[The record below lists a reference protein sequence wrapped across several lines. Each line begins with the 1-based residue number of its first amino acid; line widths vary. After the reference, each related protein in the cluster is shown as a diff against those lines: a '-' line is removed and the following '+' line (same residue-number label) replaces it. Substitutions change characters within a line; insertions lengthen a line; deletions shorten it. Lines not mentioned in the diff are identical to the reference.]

1 MGKEASLDGL
11 EFDGDTVLC
20 RVCGDKASG
29 FHYGV
34 HACEG
39 CKGFFRRSIQQKIQY
54 RPCLK
59 NQQCNIMRVNRN
71 RCQYCRLKKCIA
83 VGMSRDAVRFGRV
96 PKKEKARIIEQMQ
109 KNTMHSQTSQM
120 MTMFQN
126 SRDLIQAIVTAHH
139 HTCVF
144 THGNVR
150 QMREDAI
157 KNNNFVNCPAQMA
170 CPLNGNVTQS
180 SEDTQGWS
188 DMSEFF
194 TPAIKSVVDF
204 AKAIPGFC
212 FLSQDDQV
220 TLLKAATF
228 EVLLVRMACLFD
240 PESNTMMFTC
250 GRMFKREVSQTTSSA
265 GFLLDSMFDFADR
278 FNKLNLTDEEVAI
291 FSAIVLLSPDR
302 PGLRNV
308 EQLESFQ
315 MKLTECLQS
324 MITANHKEDNT
335 LFAKLLMKTT
345 DLRTLNTL
353 HSEKSIGQNEKN
365 GSDKSLDQTTANMD
379 MNDQVDSSISEGS
392 TVSDNSSIPTS
403 LSGAT
408 GYDSGIFEGIPIV
421 PQRQS
426 LETTH
431 PHLVLKTPYGT
442 FYREDSLGYY
452 GLVSDQPIRRC
463 HTLERDTL
471 SRPRLHTIEERR
483 RYTLDKEYMDRK
495 VHTLSERFQMEKAA
509 LRGNSMPPSL
519 AGSAASSPIPPQF
532 FLDTRSPELKP
543 VTSTESHSANNS
555 LRGSPMFSSDNFIP
569 IPSTSPK
576 PGSPNFRS
584 RSGSMGMDDYSQLR
598 PRCYSFHMNSEG
610 KAARDPSRE
619 ALQESYTMSA
629 EMRRGSVGAVYG
641 LHHKK
646 KSLLVD
652 RHPRYLSRLSDS
664 IVKRVDK
671 IKSQETKKMSDSY
684 ENLPAVQLPVQPEQ
698 VTWLPPSTSSQV
710 SAAAGAPPT
719 QTVDQKNPDPAST
732 DQPLPGSPVA
742 MDMDDDQSVDNQESS
757 SVFHKKFDKLRK
769 HLIPTDNE
777 ESERKSKEEEEVMLD
792 EDTNASTQDNF
803 INERNDESQSMDDI
817 PNKDLEKLHI
827 NDDIKDK
834 KTKSAVESHPQ
845 LLAHL
850 NSSTPSLQMG
860 FLKLPLQVSPKQT
873 TTASSSQVLL
883 NIPKVSGRPSTVA
896 KELPTLA
903 SQLNSAPLSHTSP
916 FSRLVDQSNRR
927 DNMHS
932 ETMSHLKD
940 KLMRKYDSMENLD
953 KTGQVPPHQS
963 QQASENDKHPPK
975 ISSSASSPNIP
986 ARLYPPGMCSDN
998 VSGMFSQTG
1007 MPHMHPAF
1015 MGSSGSGFVPRMF
1028 IMPGYNQH
1036 LAGMQQLAQIY
1047 AKSVDQERRKDQVHL
1062 QSSDGSEE
1070 RDRKT
1075 HEGNYGPEPT
1085 LEQRIK
1091 TEMN

>member
-1 MGKEASLDGL
+1 MTTMGKEASLDGL

-109 KNTMHSQTSQM
+109 KNTIHSQTSQM

-126 SRDLIQAIVTAHH
+126 SRDLIQAIVSAHH

-144 THGNVR
+144 TLGNVG
-150 QMREDAI
+150 QMREEAI
-157 KNNNFVNCPAQMA
+157 KNNNFVNCPAHMA

-240 PESNTMMFTC
+240 PDSNTMMFTC
-250 GRMFKREVSQTTSSA
+250 GKMFKREISQVSSSA

-278 FNKLNLTDEEVAI
+278 FNKLNLTDEEIAI

-308 EQLESFQ
+308 EHLESFQ
-315 MKLTECLQS
+315 MKLTECLQT
-324 MITANHKEDNT
+324 MIAANHKDDNT

-365 GSDKSLDQTTANMD
+365 GSEKSSEQTTGIMD
-379 MNDQVDSSISEGS
+379 VNDQVDSSISEGS

-408 GYDSGIFEGIPIV
+408 GYDSGIFDGIPIV
-421 PQRQS
+421 PQRHS

-452 GLVSDQPIRRC
+452 GLVTDQPIRRC

-483 RYTLDKEYMDRK
+483 RYTLDKEYMERK
-495 VHTLSERFQMEKAA
+495 IHSLNERFQMEKVA

-519 AGSAASSPIPPQF
+519 AGSAASSPVPPQF

-543 VTSTESHSANNS
+543 VSSESHSASNS
-555 LRGSPMFSSDNFIP
+555 HRGSPMFSSDNFIP

-610 KAARDPSRE
+610 KASRDPSRE

-671 IKSQETKKMSDSY
+671 IKSQETKKLTDSY
-684 ENLPAVQLPVQPEQ
+684 ENLPTVQLPVQPEQ
-698 VTWLPPSTSSQV
+698 VTWLPPTSSSPV
-710 SAAAGAPPT
+710 SAAAGAPHHA
-719 QTVDQKNPDPAST
+719 QNNQKNLDSASLEH
-732 DQPLPGSPVA
+732 PPVSPVA
-742 MDMDDDQSVDNQESS
+742 MDTDEDQGSVESQESS
-757 SVFHKKFDKLRK
+757 SVFHKKFDKMRK
-769 HLIPTDNE
+769 HLIST
-777 ESERKSKEEEEVMLD
+777 ESEETERKIKTEKEEVMID
-792 EDTNASTQDNF
+792 DDTNVSTQDNPV
-803 INERNDESQSMDDI
+803 NERSDEFQAFDDI
-817 PNKDLEKLHI
+817 PNKDLERLKI
-827 NDDIKDK
+827 NDDTKDK

-850 NSSTPSLQMG
+850 NSSAPNLQMG

-873 TTASSSQVLL
+873 TSSSQVLL
-883 NIPKVSGRPSTVA
+883 NIPKYSGKPSTVA

-903 SQLNSAPLSHTSP
+903 SQLSSAPLNSTSP
-916 FSRLVDQSNRR
+916 FTRVVDQGNRR

-953 KTGQVPPHQS
+953 KIGRIPSHQS
-963 QQASENDKHPPK
+963 QQVSENDKHPK
-975 ISSSASSPNIP
+975 ISSASNPNIP
-986 ARLYPPGMCSDN
+986 AELYPPGMCSN
-998 VSGMFSQTG
+998 NISGVFPQSA
-1007 MPHMHPAF
+1007 MPIMHPAF
-1015 MGSSGSGFVPRMF
+1015 LGSPGSGFVPRMF
-1028 IMPGYNQH
+1028 MMPGYNQH

-1047 AKSVDQERRKDQVHL
+1047 AKNVDQER
-1062 QSSDGSEE
+1062 S
-1070 RDRKT
+1070 T
-1075 HEGNYGPEPT
+1075 
-1085 LEQRIK
+1085 
-1091 TEMN
+1091 

>member
-1 MGKEASLDGL
+1 
-11 EFDGDTVLC
+11 
-20 RVCGDKASG
+20 
-29 FHYGV
+29 
-34 HACEG
+34 
-39 CKGFFRRSIQQKIQY
+39 
-54 RPCLK
+54 
-59 NQQCNIMRVNRN
+59 
-71 RCQYCRLKKCIA
+71 
-83 VGMSRDAVRFGRV
+83 
-96 PKKEKARIIEQMQ
+96 MQ

-126 SRDLIQAIVTAHH
+126 SRDLIQAIVSAHH
-139 HTCVF
+139 VTCVF
-144 THGNVR
+144 TLNNVR
-150 QMREDAI
+150 QMREEAI

-180 SEDTQGWS
+180 GEDPQGWS

-212 FLSQDDQV
+212 LLSQDDQV

-228 EVLLVRMACLFD
+228 EVLLVRMASLFD

-250 GRMFKREVSQTTSSA
+250 GKMFKREISQVSSSA

-278 FNKLNLTDEEVAI
+278 FNKLNLTDEEIAI

-308 EQLESFQ
+308 EHLESFQ
-315 MKLTECLQS
+315 MKLTECLQT
-324 MITANHKEDNT
+324 MIAANHKEDNT

-365 GSDKSLDQTTANMD
+365 GMEKTSEHTIGTMD
-379 MNDQVDSSISEGS
+379 GHDQVDSSISEGS

-408 GYDSGIFEGIPIV
+408 GYDSGIFDGIPIV
-421 PQRQS
+421 PQRHS

-431 PHLVLKTPYGT
+431 PHLLLKTPYGT

-452 GLVSDQPIRRC
+452 GFVTDQPIRRC

-483 RYTLDKEYMDRK
+483 RYTMDKDYMDRK
-495 VHTLSERFQMEKAA
+495 INNLGERFQMEKGA

-519 AGSAASSPIPPQF
+519 AGSAASSPVPPHF
-532 FLDTRSPELKP
+532 FLETRSPELKP
-543 VTSTESHSANNS
+543 GSLESHSAGNS

-584 RSGSMGMDDYSQLR
+584 RSGSMGMDDHSQLR

-610 KAARDPSRE
+610 KASRDPSRE
-619 ALQESYTMSA
+619 AFQESYTMSP

-671 IKSQETKKMSDSY
+671 IKSQETKKVPDTY

-698 VTWLPPSTSSQV
+698 VTWLPPSTSSPV
-710 SAAAGAPPT
+710 SAAAGAPPPPSN
-719 QTVDQKNPDPAST
+719 QKNPDPAKS
-732 DQPLPGSPVA
+732 DQPLGSPVA
-742 MDMDDDQSVDNQESS
+742 MDTDEDQTSVESQESS
-757 SVFHKKFDKLRK
+757 SVFHKKFDKMRK
-769 HLIPTDNE
+769 HLISTENE
-777 ESERKSKEEEEVMLD
+777 AERKSKAEDEDVMID
-792 EDTNASTQDNF
+792 EDTSVSSQDNV

-817 PNKDLEKLHI
+817 PNKDLEKLKI
-827 NDDIKDK
+827 NDDTKEK

-850 NSSTPSLQMG
+850 NSSTPNLQMG

-873 TTASSSQVLL
+873 TTASSPQVLL
-883 NIPKVSGRPSTVA
+883 NIPKYSGRPSSVA

-903 SQLNSAPLSHTSP
+903 SQLNSTPLSSTSS
-916 FSRLVDQSNRR
+916 FTRFVEQGNRR

-953 KTGQVPPHQS
+953 KVPSHQS
-963 QQASENDKHPPK
+963 QPNSENDKHPK
-975 ISSSASSPNIP
+975 ISSASNPNIP
-986 ARLYPPGMCSDN
+986 AGLYPTNMCSEG
-998 VSGMFSQTG
+998 VRGMFPQSGM
-1007 MPHMHPAF
+1007 PMHPAF
-1015 MGSSGSGFVPRMF
+1015 LGSGGSGFVPRMY
-1028 IMPGYNQH
+1028 MVPGYNQH

-1047 AKSVDQERRKDQVHL
+1047 AKNVDQERRKDQSEIQIQVDNEGEGKPH
-1062 QSSDGSEE
+1062 DGNSNL
-1070 RDRKT
+1070 DL
-1075 HEGNYGPEPT
+1075 T